1 MALPAPVWKPAFNV
15 TRASHVAL
23 SVRDLK
29 VSRLFYTEVIGLIV
43 TREDDDAL
51 YLRGIEEA
59 CHHSLVLRKSTA
71 SPTCA
76 RIGLRVQTEAD
87 LDAACDWFAGQG
99 LSAGFADVAHQ
110 GRTLQVTDPVGVPL
124 EFCAQM
130 PAQERQITNFLAHRG
145 GCGQR
150 IDHYQMLTPR
160 VPEALAFYAAM
171 GFRLSE

>member
-1 MALPAPVWKPAFNV
+1 MSLPAPVWKPAFHV

-23 SVRDLK
+23 SVRDLR

-59 CHHSLVLRKSTA
+59 CHHSLVLRKSAA

-87 LDAACDWFAGQG
+87 LDAAFDWFAGQG
-99 LSAGFADVAHQ
+99 LSAGFVDVAHQ

-124 EFCAQM
+124 EF
-130 PAQERQITNFLAHRG
+130 
-145 GCGQR
+145 
-150 IDHYQMLTPR
+150 
-160 VPEALAFYAAM
+160 
-171 GFRLSE
+171 